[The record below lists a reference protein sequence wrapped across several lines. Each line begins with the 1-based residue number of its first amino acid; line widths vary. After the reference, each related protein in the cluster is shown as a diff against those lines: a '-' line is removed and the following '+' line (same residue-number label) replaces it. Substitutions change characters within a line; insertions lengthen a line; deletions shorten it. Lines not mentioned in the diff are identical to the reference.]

1 MANTADV
8 TVQVRA
14 AFAEVIDL
22 IPRGMRTAIYVG
34 AVALALA
41 ALTAQ
46 RIVAIWWPQYQDQTD
61 ATVAEIMPWALFVI
75 GVLGAAYRPRRP
87 EVGLRQFEPG
97 PLELARA
104 QESAAST
111 IATLSANGWSKDE
124 ATAAVQQQQLLP
136 TVDSPGAQK
145 DAGGTQAD
153 LT

>member
-8 TVQVRA
+8 TVQVRT

-87 EVGLRQFEPG
+87 ELGMLQPVEPG

-104 QESAAST
+104 QEAQANT

-124 ATAAVQQQQLLP
+124 ATQAVTQQALLP
-136 TVDSPGAQK
+136 TGESPGAPRR
-145 DAGGTQAD
+145 
-153 LT
+153 